1 MEWFGSWTNLRRYF
15 KFERKEVRDLIISIL
30 AAGFILSFRYW
41 GGAEFSWTIGLKNFT
56 GMTLVAAF
64 SILAAII
71 ATKIYGIIR
80 YTEVVY
86 KIWPLGIILSIIFSS
101 FTNGWALV
109 FFLGGFMYDKLGNL
123 RIGEMFQELPLYM
136 KSRVASVV
144 PFSHFFLAIFFK
156 ILIIAGKDTLLIRTG
171 LIFNLLM
178 AIYSVMIWTQFE
190 RLMLAKQSNLNSP
203 GLDIWYCS
211 RAWSIFMI
219 LFFILFAFLIYNTNL
234 TASIFISAIAGTIVS
249 LAYFWFKT
257 VEKKG

>member
-30 AAGFILSFRYW
+30 VAGFILSFRYW
-41 GGAEFSWTIGLKNFT
+41 GGDTFSWIVGLKNFI

-64 SILAAII
+64 SILVMIS
-71 ATKIYGIIR
+71 ATKIYGVMR

-86 KIWPLGIILSIIFSS
+86 KIWPLGIILSLVFSM

-109 FFLGGFMYDKLGNL
+109 FLMGGFIYNKLGNL
-123 RIGEMFQELPLYM
+123 RIGEMFQELPLFT
-136 KSRVASVV
+136 KSRIASVV

-156 ILIIAGKDTLLIRTG
+156 ILIIGGKDTLLIRTG
-171 LIFNLLM
+171 LILNLLM
-178 AIYSVMIWTQFE
+178 AIYSVLIWAQLE
-190 RLMLAKQSNLNSP
+190 RLMLAKQSNMNSP

-219 LFFILFAFLIYNTNL
+219 LFFILFAVLIYNTNL
-234 TASIFISAIAGTIVS
+234 AASIFISALAGTIVA
-249 LAYFWFKT
+249 LAYFWTKT
-257 VEKKG
+257 VMKKG